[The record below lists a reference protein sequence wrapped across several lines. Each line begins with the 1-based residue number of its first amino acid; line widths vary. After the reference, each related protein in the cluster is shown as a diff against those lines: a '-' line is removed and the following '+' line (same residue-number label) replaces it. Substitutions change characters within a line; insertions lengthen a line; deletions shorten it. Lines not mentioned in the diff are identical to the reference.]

1 MAVVRRVS
9 VQERRARAAA
19 RLLRGGE
26 DTGDGGGPGSD
37 EGAGGAVAVVRRLVA
52 LHATDPATVYL
63 SVAARLADPAQA
75 VPALDE
81 ALYGRPPALTRM
93 LAMRRTMF
101 VVERA
106 FAPQVYAAAGRTV
119 AMRLRKD
126 LLAFLRD
133 GGGWDEAWLD
143 AVEAEVV
150 AALAARPESSGAE
163 LSKLV
168 PGLRE
173 QVVVARGKPYEAT
186 QNVASRI
193 IRTMAAEGRIE
204 RRRPAGSWVSGQFRW
219 ANAEPLPEV
228 PAAAA
233 RAELARAWLGAYG
246 PGTEADLKWWTGWT
260 LGETRAALKALSAQ
274 EVDLEGGPV
283 GYVLP
288 DDAGPAAAR
297 ADGRDAA
304 PAADPEPRAVLLPAL
319 DPLPMGWRE
328 RGWFLP
334 EGREGLFDRSGNIG
348 PTVWWGGEV
357 VGGWAQRPDGSVA
370 CRLLSDRGAAA
381 ARAVEDAAAALSAA
395 MGAVRVTPR
404 FRTPLE
410 RELSA

>member
-1 MAVVRRVS
+1 MTDVRRRMTAE
-9 VQERRARAAA
+9 QRRIRAAA
-19 RLLRGGE
+19 RLLRGG
-26 DTGDGGGPGSD
+26 GGP
-37 EGAGGAVAVVRRLVA
+37 EEVVRRLVA

-63 SVAARLADPAQA
+63 SVAARLEDPAQA
-75 VPALDE
+75 APALDR

-106 FAPQVYAAAGRTV
+106 FAPQVYAAAGRAV
-119 AMRLRKD
+119 AVRLRRE
-126 LLAFLRD
+126 LLGHLRD

-143 AVEAEVV
+143 AVEAEVA
-150 AALAARPESSGAE
+150 AALTARPESSGAE

-173 QVVVARGKPYEAT
+173 RIVVARGKPYETT

-204 RRRPAGSWVSGQFRW
+204 RRRPAGSWISGQFRW

-228 PAAAA
+228 PAQEA
-233 RAELARAWLGAYG
+233 RTELAKAWLGAYG

-260 LGETRAALKALSAQ
+260 LGETRGALKALAVQ
-274 EVDLEGGPV
+274 EADLGDGV
-283 GYVLP
+283 TGYVLP
-288 DDAGPAAAR
+288 GDGEEEAAG
-297 ADGRDAA
+297 G
-304 PAADPEPRAVLLPAL
+304 DPEAVLLPAL

-334 EGREGLFDRSGNIG
+334 EGWERLFDRSGNIG

-357 VGGWAQRPDGSVA
+357 VGGWAQRPDGTIA
-370 CRLLSDRGAAA
+370 WRLLADRGAAA
-381 ARAVEDAAAALSAA
+381 AQAAEDAAAALSAA
-395 MGAVRVTPR
+395 LGSARVTPR